1 MDLLQEW
8 NDMNGE
14 LADKSQLLS
23 ADITSVQKSSKSVY
37 LNLLKNLN
45 AKMIWIRVLS
55 IPMLLGAFFTIGLLQ
70 YLLVGMFISY
80 ELGRMFMIRQIK
92 KLPNYIDYSTVTKDM
107 IAFQIKLINKALK
120 IERIWAW
127 FFGPF
132 AGPLGYMAVLA
143 FKYKTVDQIIMNN
156 PNLLYVLLGLALLV
170 FPINYLGNMMNKYAF
185 AKDVERLSA
194 NLKELEG

>member
-8 NDMNGE
+8 NNMNGE
-14 LADKSQLLS
+14 LADKNQSHS
-23 ADITSVQKSSKSVY
+23 IEIKSIQKSSKSVY

-45 AKMIWIRVLS
+45 AKMTWIRVLS
-55 IPMLLGAFFTIGLLQ
+55 IAMLLGAFFTTGLLQ

-80 ELGRMFMIRQIK
+80 ELGRMFMTRQMN

-107 IAFQIKLINKALK
+107 IAYQLKLINRVLK
-120 IERIWAW
+120 MEKIWAYL
-127 FFGPF
+127 FGPF

-143 FKYKTVDQIIMNN
+143 FKYKTLDQIIMNN

-170 FPINYLGNMMNKYAF
+170 FPITYLGNMMNRYAF